1 MQVSGGTG
9 LLITIY
15 CRVRVSGILLNM
27 YMRKPNPLADKVTK
41 HVLEYLLSQFT
52 LNPGDINNKRL
63 IIARAL
69 NKNTKE
75 KILPFQKNKNKKGP
89 ID

>member
-1 MQVSGGTG
+1 MHVSGGTG

-27 YMRKPNPLADKVTK
+27 YMRKPNPIADNITK
-41 HVLEYLLSQFT
+41 HVLQYLLTKFT
-52 LNPGDINNKRL
+52 LAPGDVNNIRM
-63 IIARAL
+63 IITRAL
-69 NKNTKE
+69 NRN
-75 KILPFQKNKNKKGP
+75 NKVKPITENKKKKGP